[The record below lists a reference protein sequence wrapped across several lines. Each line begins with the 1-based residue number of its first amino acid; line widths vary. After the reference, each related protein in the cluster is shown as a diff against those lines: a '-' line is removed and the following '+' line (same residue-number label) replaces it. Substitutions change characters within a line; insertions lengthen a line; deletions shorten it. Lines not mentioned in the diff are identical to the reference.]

1 MKGLKAFR
9 VEDEPVEWGADEA
22 PKKPR
27 APQPASANLTRDE
40 ARCLAEKFAKTPSV
54 MAQRRKGWHVMP
66 SPVAQSTDGSAPR
79 TAATAAQQG
88 IIERVSRGCGLG
100 PGATMVL
107 RRPLYMFRAFVPRN
121 CDLLQKS
128 TSGAGASLTRPPAMV
143 HRA

>member
-1 MKGLKAFR
+1 LARRRDEDGPRSSQIAMKGLKAFR

-88 IIERVSRGCGLG
+88 IIQRQT
-100 PGATMVL
+100 P
-107 RRPLYMFRAFVPRN
+107 PRA
-121 CDLLQKS
+121 
-128 TSGAGASLTRPPAMV
+128 G
-143 HRA
+143 